1 VLKNKQTVYY
11 VFSVFKCHTKLETN
25 KYFVFVLKHPED
37 MSVVS
42 MMINGDFL
50 STKYEPSTSTLYKG
64 VVNIARDISI

>member
-1 VLKNKQTVYY
+1 MLKNKQTVYY

-25 KYFVFVLKHPED
+25 KYFFVLKYTKD
-37 MSVVS
+37 ISVVS
-42 MMINGDFL
+42 MMIDRDFL